1 MITIEKIKTKNVD
14 EARYR
19 LIYWFKKQRY
29 FVYSDKGMTIAS
41 EKAARK
47 LAAAIDHD
55 LTSNPHNFNPNKY
68 KTASSKLWLF
78 KNQFQIWISGKA
90 QTVKPHTVKTYELHA
105 RLYILPFFGDLEI
118 QEIVPAH
125 CLKFLSTLPSHLSAW
140 SKKHIFKVLK
150 MFLIHCAD
158 LDLITKIPKMPSI
171 KTPERN
177 VPWADHE
184 TQSKVL
190 ALIPPKHQPIF
201 HFAMR
206 HGMRIGEV
214 IALQIK
220 DINLKSIPKEII
232 IHHAISHDG
241 ESCTKTG
248 TNRKIPI
255 NPELIESITSL
266 CALKHRDSY
275 LFTNNGIPYSGDYFS
290 KIAKKATQKL
300 GLKISAYELVRH
312 SYLTQ
317 AGLRKVDPLILQKYA
332 GHAKFSTTQKY
343 LNLDTLNLS
352 CVHAPA
358 PVIQLPL
365 SEKKE
370 AKES

>member
-1 MITIEKIKTKNVD
+1 MVKIIKIKTKNAD

-19 LIYWFKKQRY
+19 ISYHFQGKRY
-29 FVYSDKGMTIAS
+29 LVYSDKGKILSS
-41 EKAARK
+41 EKTTRQMAS
-47 LAAAIDHD
+47 AIDHA
-55 LTSNPHNFNPNKY
+55 LKSPHTFNPDKY
-68 KTASSKLWLF
+68 KTALSKLWLF
-78 KNQFQIWISGKA
+78 KNQFQTWISDKE
-90 QTVKPHTVKTYELHA
+90 QTCKPHTVKTYELHA
-105 RLYILPFFGDLEI
+105 RLYILPYFGDFEVS
-118 QEIVPAH
+118 EIVPAH
-125 CLKFLSTLPSHLSAW
+125 CLQFLKMLPSHLSAW

-184 TQSKVL
+184 TQNKVL
-190 ALIPPKHQPIF
+190 SLIPLKHQPIF

-220 DINLKSIPKEII
+220 DIDLKSIPKEII

-290 KIAKKATQKL
+290 KIAKKATRKL

-365 SEKKE
+365 SEKKD
-370 AKES
+370 AKEF